1 MAREDETS
9 SDRLIARVASGD
21 SCEGRAIMLV
31 PGSLAGLVTQR
42 TRSATDAGALQRI
55 ETGEAI
61 VEDRGVRFVVRT
73 ASSLRRKSVAAKPQA
88 AGETPRNP
96 FLPPE
101 PVLTVA
107 DVSAGHLAV
116 LNKFNVFDGH
126 LLVVTR
132 AFEDQRTLLGPADFA
147 AWCACLAEYPGLG
160 FYNGGPEAGASQ
172 SHRHLQIVPLPLS
185 MVEPGV
191 PIAALFGGEGPAC
204 PAIPFAHGFA
214 RLRPALPGELAA
226 AGSEVHA
233 LYRRLVADAGIG
245 AIRRDGREWQSAP
258 YNLLLTGDWMLVVP
272 RRCESWQGISI
283 NGLGFAGSLFV
294 RDPGEVE
301 LIRRHGPMSVLQAV
315 SGR

>member
-1 MAREDETS
+1 MVLEDES
-9 SDRLIARVASGD
+9 SPDRLIARVASGD
-21 SCEGRAIMLV
+21 SCDGRTIMLD
-31 PGSLAGLVTQR
+31 PGRLAGLVAQR
-42 TRSATDAGALQRI
+42 TRSAIDEGALQRI
-55 ETGEAI
+55 ETGEEI

-73 ASSLRRKSVAAKPQA
+73 ASSLRRKSVAARLPT

-101 PVLTVA
+101 PALTVA
-107 DVSAGHLAV
+107 EVSPGHIAV
-116 LNKFNVFDGH
+116 LNKFNVLDGH
-126 LLVVTR
+126 LLLVTS

-172 SHRHLQIVPLPLS
+172 SHKHLQIVPLPLS
-185 MVEPGV
+185 MAEPGV

-214 RLRPALPGELAA
+214 RLRSARAGDLVSV
-226 AGSEVHA
+226 GSEAHA
-233 LYRRLVADAGIG
+233 LYRRLLADLGIG

-258 YNLLLTGDWMLVVP
+258 YNLLLTRDWMLVVP

-294 RDPGEVE
+294 RHTGELE
-301 LIRRHGPMSVLQAV
+301 RIRRHGPMGVLQTV